1 MRPTGSLRHRGEVQ
15 QIFVVERNLVGWTG
29 EEIDELERRCDGAA
43 PEFTKRGVRYVDSIV
58 IRDDETCLS
67 LFEGPDA
74 ETVRVANQACG
85 LPTGRVLPAVFQH
98 SGLRGKESP

>member
-1 MRPTGSLRHRGEVQ
+1 MRRPGRRRHGDDV

-29 EEIDELERRCDGAA
+29 EEIDDLERRCDDAT
-43 PEFTKRGVRYVDSIV
+43 PEFTTRGVRHVDSIV
-58 IRDDETCLS
+58 IPGDETCLS

-74 ETVRVANQACG
+74 ETVRAANQACG

-98 SGLRGKESP
+98 PGHREK